1 MNKVRRLIVIYK
13 LYIKTKGYKDY
24 FPYGT
29 GNMLYIKE
37 LLFDYLVTHNIYDE
51 DEVEFKIIKL

>member
-1 MNKVRRLIVIYK
+1 MNTIYK
-13 LYIKTKGYKDY
+13 LYIKTKDYKDY

-37 LLFDYLVTHNIYDE
+37 LLFDYLVTHNIYDDE
-51 DEVEFKIIKL
+51 EVEFKIIKI